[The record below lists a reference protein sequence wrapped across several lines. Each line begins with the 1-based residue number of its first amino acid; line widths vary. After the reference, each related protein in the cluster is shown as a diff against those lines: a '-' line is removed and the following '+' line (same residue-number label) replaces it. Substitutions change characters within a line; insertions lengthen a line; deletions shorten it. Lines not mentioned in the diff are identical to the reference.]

1 MKRLYLRIVAVLALT
16 AVFASSVQ
24 ATARVPHST
33 TTAPPTQG
41 VGILADAYPCT
52 YSGRYPSVPY
62 ACPVWWPGDGRI
74 PIYEFPSQSSRVIDY
89 LLRSTGTQYFNCE
102 VGGGRYSAYG
112 YTNVYWG
119 WTYGDKYGQWG
130 YVSEVFFRGGGND
143 QSDPGLPLC
152 APN

>member
-16 AVFASSVQ
+16 AVFASSVH
-24 ATARVPHST
+24 AAASVPHPT
-33 TTAPPTQG
+33 TTAPLTQD

-52 YSGRYPSVPY
+52 HSPRYSSLPY
-62 ACPVWWPGDGRI
+62 ACPVWWPADGRI
-74 PIYEFPSQSSRVIDY
+74 PVHEFPSQSSQVIDY
-89 LLRSTGTQYFNCE
+89 LYSWSGTQYFNCE
-102 VGGGRYSAYG
+102 LGGGRYSAYG
-112 YTNVYWG
+112 YTNVWWG
-119 WTYGDKYGQWG
+119 WTQGDVNGQWG